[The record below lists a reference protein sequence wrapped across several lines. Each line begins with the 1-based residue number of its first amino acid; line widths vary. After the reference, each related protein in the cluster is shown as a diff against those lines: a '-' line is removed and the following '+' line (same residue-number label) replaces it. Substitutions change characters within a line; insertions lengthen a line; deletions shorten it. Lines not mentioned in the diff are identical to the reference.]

1 MLHRS
6 DMIFQLGTN
15 NWQRGGEFAP
25 GSGILHE
32 AHHHAYNA
40 MPGVASYSMFPSGV
54 QRSNPIDEE
63 RGIRVFEL
71 EHDIPICESASP
83 VSSYRWHS
91 MSDQE
96 FAGYRERLTTT
107 VAEWM
112 EKIEAQT
119 GRVFTLAVAHHA
131 FLNPVVMRDV
141 LSIRDALG
149 KSPMTLLCFA
159 HGTALKMYANER
171 AGLEDYPTRFRTFVE
186 DEGVFS
192 FGDPRGHVDVCAAI
206 SLQQVEALSE
216 EFPAFPPERILLS
229 PNGYNDEIFTES
241 SDADYGRAAVLAE
254 LTTLDGRLL
263 PATAEKIVVFCG
275 KFAGWKRI
283 DVLLRAASSYE
294 KDDTGIVTLIVG
306 TGPDEDKDELLR
318 LAYDEL
324 GLVRTFFVGP
334 KAQTD
339 LARVFAASDVGC
351 FPSLNEPFGLVFIEC
366 MASGTPVIGVN
377 SGGPRDFVTTD
388 VGALIPESTDRS
400 VLAASLAA
408 AVREAIADDWK
419 VTKGGVAARMVRS
432 RFSVAS
438 QTANLLAEVAKLPP
452 GVQRS

>member
-1 MLHRS
+1 
-6 DMIFQLGTN
+6 MIFQLGTN

-40 MPGVASYSMFPSGV
+40 MLGVASYSMYPSSV

-63 RGIRVFEL
+63 QGIKVFEL
-71 EHDIPICESASP
+71 EHDIPICESVSP

-107 VAEWM
+107 VATWM

-141 LSIRDALG
+141 LRSRELSG
-149 KSPMTLLCFA
+149 KSPVTLLCFA
-159 HGTALKMYANER
+159 HGTALKMYTNER
-171 AGLEDYPTRFRTFVE
+171 AGLEDFPTRFSRFIE

-206 SLQQVEALSE
+206 SLQQVEAVRE
-216 EFPAFPPERILLS
+216 AFPEFPSERILLS

-241 SDADYGRAAVLAE
+241 TAADYGRAEVLAE
-254 LTTLDGRLL
+254 LTTVDGRPL
-263 PATAEKIVVFCG
+263 PVSADKIVVFCG
-275 KFAGWKRI
+275 KFADWKRI
-283 DVLLRAASSYE
+283 DALLHAAASYE
-294 KDDTGIVTLIVG
+294 EDDTGIVTLIVG
-306 TGPDEDKDELLR
+306 SGPDQDKDELLR
-318 LAYDEL
+318 LAYGEL
-324 GLVRTFFVGP
+324 GLERTFFVGP

-351 FPSLNEPFGLVFIEC
+351 FPSRDEPFGLVFIEC

-377 SGGPRDFVTTD
+377 SGGPRDFVTNE
-388 VGALIPESTDRS
+388 VGALVPETTDRS
-400 VLAASLAA
+400 ALALSLAA

-419 VTKGGVAARMVRS
+419 TTKGADGARMVRS
-432 RFSVAS
+432 RFSIAS
-438 QTANLLAEVAKLPP
+438 QTANLLAEIAQLPP
-452 GVQRS
+452 GVL